1 MVKDCRMK
9 ALLEARLSTKLG
21 GVYED
26 LCCQIPNRGVKF
38 NYIAVLDAEGEQGSK
53 LREHREEAGEW
64 RDRRWIGSS
73 SAKAKNE

>member
-38 NYIAVLDAEGEQGSK
+38 NYIAVLDAEGE
-53 LREHREEAGEW
+53 HREEAGEW